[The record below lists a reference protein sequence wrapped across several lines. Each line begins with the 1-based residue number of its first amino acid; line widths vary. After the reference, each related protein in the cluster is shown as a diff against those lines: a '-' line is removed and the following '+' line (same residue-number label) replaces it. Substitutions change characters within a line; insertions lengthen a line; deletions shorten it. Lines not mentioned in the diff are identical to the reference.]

1 MNHLSAQ
8 WLYSNLLKKEIAMS
22 KDSNLFSGQ
31 PSFKQIAS
39 LLDKAE
45 IGQIAKDAR
54 SDRYVKKLDTY
65 SHLLVM
71 LYGIFSDSCSLRE
84 LVLGCLVDAGKLGH
98 LGIDFKVCRS
108 TLAEANARRD
118 STVFESIYIGLY
130 ERYRHLLPDSRFPVK
145 DLYAFDSTTITLF
158 CNVLKGC
165 DKAYEQGR
173 KAGKRKGGIKVH
185 SLIKASE
192 GIPCLARLD
201 AAAVSDSKY
210 MREIGFLG
218 KGSMATFDKGYSDH
232 EVLEE
237 FSGLGIYY
245 TTRLKDNVKYE
256 TAREVFCSDD
266 SAGVARDEHI
276 LISLRGREKKHS
288 ARRIE
293 YISPD
298 DGKKFVFLTN
308 NFKLKAAT
316 IAKIYRKR
324 WKIELMFKK
333 LKQNFQLKYFY
344 GDSANAIEIQV
355 WCVLIACLLM
365 AVFRA
370 ANKIQRISFSNMMFV
385 VRRVLME
392 YVWLHMVLAEPERT
406 LTKMLSKQN
415 RAQAPPSL
423 FD

>member
-1 MNHLSAQ
+1 
-8 WLYSNLLKKEIAMS
+8 MS

-31 PSFKQIAS
+31 PSFKQITS
-39 LLDKAE
+39 LLDKPM
-45 IGQIAKDAR
+45 ISQISDSFQ

-65 SHLLVM
+65 KHLVIM
-71 LYGIFSDSCSLRE
+71 LYGIFSDSYSLRE
-84 LVLGCLVDAGKLGH
+84 LVLGCLIDANKFCH

-108 TLAEANARRD
+108 TLADANARRD
-118 STVFESIYIGLY
+118 STVFESIYISLY
-130 ERYRHLLPDSRFPVK
+130 ERYKHLLPDSRLPVK
-145 DLYAFDSTTITLF
+145 NLYAYDSTTITLF
-158 CNVLKGC
+158 CDVLKGC
-165 DKAYEQGR
+165 DKAYERGG
-173 KAGKRKGGIKVH
+173 KSGKRKGGIKVH

-201 AAAVSDSKY
+201 AASVSDSKY
-210 MREIGFLG
+210 MREVEFLE
-218 KGSMATFDKGYSDH
+218 KGSMVALDKGYSDH
-232 EVLEE
+232 EVFEE
-237 FSGLGIYY
+237 LSERGIFY
-245 TTRLKDNVKYE
+245 TTRLKNNVCCETVGEAFCPDNAEGIV
-256 TAREVFCSDD
+256 
-266 SAGVARDEHI
+266 RDEHV
-276 LISLRGREKKHS
+276 LLSLRGKERKHK
-288 ARRIE
+288 ARRVE

-324 WKIELMFKK
+324 WQIELMFKK

-365 AVFRA
+365 SVFRA
-370 ANKIQRISFSNMMFV
+370 ANKIQKMSFSNMMFV

-392 YVWLHMVLAEPERT
+392 YVWLCAVMTESERT
-406 LTKMLSKQN
+406 LARMLSKHN
-415 RAQAPPSL
+415 RAHAPPSL

>member
-1 MNHLSAQ
+1 
-8 WLYSNLLKKEIAMS
+8 MS

-31 PSFKQIAS
+31 PSFKQIIS
-39 LLDKAE
+39 LLDKPM
-45 IGQIAKDAR
+45 ISQISDSFW

-65 SHLLVM
+65 KHLLIM
-71 LYGIFSDSCSLRE
+71 LYGIFSDSYSLRE
-84 LVLGCLVDAGKLGH
+84 LVLGCLIDANKFCH

-118 STVFESIYIGLY
+118 STVFESIYISLY
-130 ERYRHLLPDSRFPVK
+130 ERYKHLLPDSRFPVK
-145 DLYAFDSTTITLF
+145 NLYAYDSTTITLF
-158 CNVLKGC
+158 CDVLKGC
-165 DKAYEQGR
+165 DKAYERGGR
-173 KAGKRKGGIKVH
+173 AGKRKGGIKVH

-201 AAAVSDSKY
+201 AASVSDSKY
-210 MREIGFLG
+210 MREVEFLG
-218 KGSMATFDKGYSDH
+218 KGSMVALDKGYSDH
-232 EVLEE
+232 EVFEE
-237 FSGLGIYY
+237 LSERGIYY
-245 TTRLKDNVKYE
+245 ATRLKNNVCYE
-256 TAREVFCSDD
+256 TVGEAFCPGN
-266 SAGVARDEHI
+266 AEGIVRDEHI
-276 LISLRGREKKHS
+276 LLSLRGRKKHN
-288 ARRIE
+288 ARRLE

-324 WKIELMFKK
+324 WQIELMFKK

-365 AVFRA
+365 SVFRA
-370 ANKIQRISFSNMMFV
+370 ANKIQKMSFSNMMFV

-392 YVWLHMVLAEPERT
+392 YVWLCAVMTESERT
-406 LTKMLSKQN
+406 LTRMLSRQN
-415 RAQAPPSL
+415 RAHAPPSL

>member
-1 MNHLSAQ
+1 
-8 WLYSNLLKKEIAMS
+8 MS

-31 PSFKQIAS
+31 PSFKQIIS
-39 LLDKAE
+39 LLDKSM
-45 IGQIAKDAR
+45 ISLIAKDAQ

-65 SHLLVM
+65 KHLLIM
-71 LYGIFSDSCSLRE
+71 LYGIFSDSYSLRE
-84 LVLGCLVDAGKLGH
+84 LVLGCLIDANKFCH

-118 STVFESIYIGLY
+118 STVFESIYISLY
-130 ERYRHLLPDSRFPVK
+130 ERYRHLLPDSRIPVK
-145 DLYAFDSTTITLF
+145 NLYAYDSTTITLF
-158 CNVLKGC
+158 CDVLKGC
-165 DKAYEQGR
+165 DKAYERGGR
-173 KAGKRKGGIKVH
+173 AGKRKGGIKVH
-185 SLIKASE
+185 SLMKASE

-201 AAAVSDSKY
+201 AASVSDSKY
-210 MREIGFLG
+210 MREVEFLE
-218 KGSMATFDKGYSDH
+218 KGSMVALDKGYSDH
-232 EVLEE
+232 EVFEE
-237 FSGLGIYY
+237 LSGRGIYY
-245 TTRLKDNVKYE
+245 ATRLKNNVCYE
-256 TAREVFCSDD
+256 TVGEAFCSDN
-266 SAGVARDEHI
+266 AEGIVRDEHI
-276 LISLRGREKKHS
+276 LLSLRGDKKHN
-288 ARRIE
+288 ARRVE

-324 WKIELMFKK
+324 WQIELMFKK

-365 AVFRA
+365 SVFRA
-370 ANKIQRISFSNMMFV
+370 ANKIQKMSFSNMMFV

-392 YVWLHMVLAEPERT
+392 YVWLCAVMTDSERT
-406 LTKMLSKQN
+406 LTRMLSKQN
-415 RAQAPPSL
+415 RAHAPPSL